1 MPISSK
7 LLKRAYQLAESGD
20 FENVARL
27 LEMVLQKDPKNI
39 EAWEYYLQICTC
51 AEDLDWLADR
61 VQANQVLSE
70 DQKVDILQY
79 YNYRRDKLE
88 IPTVRQLRIHDT
100 TAEEKLIIPS
110 DIHNFER
117 FESMQHGVRKPRFSL
132 ISSKNVV
139 PLTLILLLAT
149 YILDKTIPNNGLIGF
164 FIVLALSFLYIYWLT
179 TAGIF
184 NLPSPRSRS
193 FAKDIR
199 RLEELEDEDDEYL
212 DFYES

>member
-1 MPISSK
+1 MPISSN

-20 FENVARL
+20 FESVANL
-27 LEMVLQKDPKNI
+27 LKMVLQKDPRNI
-39 EAWEYYLQICTC
+39 EAWEFFLQICTC

-61 VQANQVLSE
+61 VQSSQALSE
-70 DQKVDILQY
+70 DEKVDILQY

-88 IPTVRQLRIHDT
+88 NTTTRQIRIQET
-100 TAEEKLIIPS
+100 AAEENLIVPS
-110 DIHNFER
+110 DIHTFEQ
-117 FESMQHGVRKPRFSL
+117 FESINQNSRKPRFSL
-132 ISSKNVV
+132 LSSKNVV
-139 PLTLILLLAT
+139 PLTLTLLLAT

-199 RLEELEDEDDEYL
+199 QLEEFEDEDDEP
-212 DFYES
+212 